1 MINLLLYFP
10 KQCAFFLGYILSH
23 KKIWMWEQ
31 RYGTFRDLENKVENQ
46 VNKLEN
52 PNLED
57 INKIRMK
64 IERILD

>member
-1 MINLLLYFP
+1 MEL
-10 KQCAFFLGYILSH
+10 
-23 KKIWMWEQ
+23 
-31 RYGTFRDLENKVENQ
+31 FRDLENKVENQ